1 MDLTNVV
8 LLKME
13 DIRHQITWRAL
24 PPLQVVELVLHHESL
39 EVEGGAGLLHPEEPG
54 QPLEEHSL
62 HPGGHLVSLH
72 RPLVV
77 VENEDGADDAAGD
90 HHHDAGE
97 VGADEGR
104 VAGWRHHAAH
114 HVHKEGE
121 RHQDC
126 DAQSQLLP
134 GLGRRVEAENDHAGY
149 DDAGNDQ
156 IVEVVDC
163 LPLNDELESDVKV
176 HLWAAGILDTV
187 PGGEGADQLP
197 LRVLLVTAGVRLLV
211 LHSQVDQSLVVGP
224 RPKLQAAV
232 LLVEG
237 EPSDVHFTGG
247 LEQS

>member
-1 MDLTNVV
+1 M
-8 LLKME
+8 
-13 DIRHQITWRAL
+13 
-24 PPLQVVELVLHHESL
+24 
-39 EVEGGAGLLHPEEPG
+39 
-54 QPLEEHSL
+54 
-62 HPGGHLVSLH
+62 LVSL
-72 RPLVV
+72 LV
-77 VENEDGADDAAGD
+77 
-90 HHHDAGE
+90 
-97 VGADEGR
+97 GR
-104 VAGWRHHAAH
+104 KFINFGCVLTNI
-114 HVHKEGE
+114 K
-121 RHQDC
+121 
-126 DAQSQLLP
+126 LNNP
-134 GLGRRVEAENDHAGY
+134 NDHAGY

-176 HLWAAGILDTV
+176 HLWAAGILDAV